1 MVVDKNTQNTKRE
14 KRLFQLCTCDTQLML
29 FSNTGMSNYFAT
41 YRCDIYHSFVQPP
54 CADLDAGAENLEM
67 FLNPSKVSFKLYLI
81 QVVIF

>member
-1 MVVDKNTQNTKRE
+1 MYMWHA
-14 KRLFQLCTCDTQLML
+14 ML

-67 FLNPSKVSFKLYLI
+67 FFNPSKVYFKNFGNVFKLFLI